1 MEMEKKGKGRPRQA
15 TNTIPFWQFLR
26 GAAAMC
32 AYDEARE
39 RGEKHSVA
47 VGQAA
52 DFVRKVHP
60 QMPISETEVKR
71 VLATWRPRGSSTILR
86 LERSSPSE
94 EDVIRH
100 RWLREELTTLN
111 EKKAL
116 KLPIPQK
123 EITTRII
130 VRLGERP
137 DYPRHNRKIR

>member
-1 MEMEKKGKGRPRQA
+1 MERRQRGRPRKKQD
-15 TNTIPFWQFLR
+15 TILFWQFLR

-47 VGQAA
+47 VGQAV
-52 DFVRKVHP
+52 DFVKKLHP
-60 QMPISETEVKR
+60 KMPISETEVKR
-71 VLATWRPRGSSTILR
+71 ALATWRPRGSSTILR

-94 EDVIRH
+94 EDVVRH
-100 RWLREELTTLN
+100 RWLREELAILN

-116 KLPIPQK
+116 KLPIPEK
-123 EITTRII
+123 EIITRII